1 MNAGLL
7 ASNTFLCREDGRIW
21 RQEWTLVELV
31 STLVTDI
38 GPDISP
44 VMKIRLYLVVSFF
57 QAKVLFVEFL
67 KARVE
72 EL

>member
-1 MNAGLL
+1 VLLLLMNVGLL

-38 GPDISP
+38 GPDIGP
-44 VMKIRLYLVVSFF
+44 VCYELLFFVSRT
-57 QAKVLFVEFL
+57 K
-67 KARVE
+67 
-72 EL
+72 